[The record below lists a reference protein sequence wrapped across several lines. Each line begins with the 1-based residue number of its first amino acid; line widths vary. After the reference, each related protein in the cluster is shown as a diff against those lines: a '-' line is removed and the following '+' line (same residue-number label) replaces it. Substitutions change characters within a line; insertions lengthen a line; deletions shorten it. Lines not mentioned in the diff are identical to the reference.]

1 MTLASIIEKRINE
14 SSCGEVF
21 IVSDFMDVAPY
32 DTARKTLSR
41 LCEDG
46 LIKKITRGMY
56 YKAKFSTLINEYVK
70 PDMNLVANAFARNF
84 GWTIV
89 PSGETA
95 VNLLGLSTQVVGR
108 YNFIS
113 SGPYRSYNIDG
124 IIISFSHRME
134 KEFNG
139 LSYKSRLIIQSI
151 KAIGSEQI
159 DKYIGS
165 IRNKLSDEEKK
176 TLLSETQRT
185 TTWVY
190 EVIKKICKELD

>member
-190 EVIKKICKELD
+190 EVIKKICKELN

>member
-1 MTLASIIEKRINE
+1 
-14 SSCGEVF
+14 
-21 IVSDFMDVAPY
+21 MDVAPY

-56 YKAKFSTLINEYVK
+56 YKAKFSTLINKYVK

-124 IIISFSHRME
+124 IIISFSPRME

>member
-176 TLLSETQRT
+176 TLLGETQRT